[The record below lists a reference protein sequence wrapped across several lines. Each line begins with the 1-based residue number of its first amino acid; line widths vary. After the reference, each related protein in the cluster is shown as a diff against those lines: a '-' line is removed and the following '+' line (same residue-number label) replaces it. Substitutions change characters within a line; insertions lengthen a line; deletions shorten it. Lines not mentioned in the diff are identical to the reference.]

1 MTANSGV
8 QENRRVHPYKFTLWV
23 AIGSICMMF
32 AAMTSAYIVKRNQS
46 KWLDFDLPVI
56 FWYSTV
62 VILLSSLTIYLA
74 LKAFKARER
83 SRYRTLITLT
93 AFLGV
98 LFTGLQFYGFGEL
111 GQHGIQL
118 IGIGSNPAA
127 SFLAVIV
134 GLHVVHVLAG
144 VLAIVIYSIKAYSSS
159 VKNYSSLPVELIGT
173 YWHFVDI
180 LWIYLFI
187 FLIWIR

>member
-98 LFTGLQFYGFGEL
+98 LFTGLQFYGFGERL
-111 GQHGIQL
+111 GIINLNGMYGNNRWGLVKYNRRSLCYATNRRI
-118 IGIGSNPAA
+118 IGIVFSIIV
-127 SFLAVIV
+127 VIE
-134 GLHVVHVLAG
+134 
-144 VLAIVIYSIKAYSSS
+144 
-159 VKNYSSLPVELIGT
+159 P
-173 YWHFVDI
+173 
-180 LWIYLFI
+180 
-187 FLIWIR
+187 